1 MRVFV
6 NLESEPEEFHIYI
19 YSKSYFYKKL
29 SAGRLQYLNV
39 KKGEHVKAHLSL
51 QVKNALSG
59 FSGAILKFPFL
70 SVSQL

>member
-6 NLESEPEEFHIYI
+6 NLELEPEEFHIYI

-39 KKGEHVKAHLSL
+39 KKGEHIKAHLSL
-51 QVKNALSG
+51 QVKDTLSG
-59 FSGAILKFPFL
+59 LSGAILKCSFL
-70 SVSQL
+70 LVS

>member
-6 NLESEPEEFHIYI
+6 NLELEPEEFHIYI

-39 KKGEHVKAHLSL
+39 KKGEHIKAHLSL
-51 QVKNALSG
+51 QVEDTLCGLSG
-59 FSGAILKFPFL
+59 PIF
-70 SVSQL
+70 